1 LSTRLRQKE
10 LKVQEILGKLAEE
23 SQKGTPI
30 IVEGK
35 KDVATLK
42 ELGIEG
48 KVVPTKTGGKSCL
61 DVVTEVEASG
71 TREVILLLDFDR
83 RGKELTYT
91 FKKHLEKIRIKPNL
105 TFWREL
111 LRFVGR
117 ELKDIEGLATYME
130 TLKKK
135 IDEA

>member
-10 LKVQEILGKLAEE
+10 LKIQEVLEKLAEE
-23 SQKGTPI
+23 SLKGTPT

-35 KDVATLK
+35 KDVTTLR

-48 KVVPTKTGGKSCL
+48 KVISTKTGGKTCL

-71 TREVILLLDFDR
+71 AREVILLLDFDR
-83 RGKELTYT
+83 RGKELTHI
-91 FKKHLEKIRIKPNL
+91 FKRHFEKTRTKPNL
-105 TFWREL
+105 MFWNDL

-117 ELKDIEGLATYME
+117 ELKDIEGLATYMK